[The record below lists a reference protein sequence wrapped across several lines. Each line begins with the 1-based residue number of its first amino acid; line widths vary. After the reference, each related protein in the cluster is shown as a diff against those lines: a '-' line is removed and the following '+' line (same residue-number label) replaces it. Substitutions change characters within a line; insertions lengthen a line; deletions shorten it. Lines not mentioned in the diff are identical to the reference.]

1 MKKFKSELKL
11 FSILLFTSAV
21 LYYIHYSI
29 FKDLHHISIYFV
41 EDLAFIP
48 VEVIFVSLIIHR
60 FITYGDKKK
69 TQSKLNMIVG
79 VFYSKFGTELLGLIS
94 NSDKNISLIR
104 EKLIVDKNLTK
115 KEIIELK
122 KAANAYEPDLDMD
135 FSKAQE
141 ILRILSEERTFL
153 VELLA
158 NPSLLEKESFS
169 NLLLS
174 IFHLREEMCSRKN
187 ICSISKED
195 EDHLTIDISRAYK
208 NLIIEWVKYIEH
220 LKDSYPYLYSYAL
233 RTNPFDA
240 DASVEL

>member
-11 FSILLFTSAV
+11 FSILLLTSAV

-29 FKDLHHISIYFV
+29 FKDFHHISLYFM

-48 VEVIFVSLIIHR
+48 VEVVFVSLIIHR
-60 FITYGDKKK
+60 FITYGDKKR

-79 VFYSKFGTELLGLIS
+79 VFYSKFGTDLLSLIAK
-94 NSDKNISLIR
+94 SDKNISSIKD
-104 EKLIVDKNLTK
+104 KLIVDNSLTK
-115 KEIIELK
+115 KEFIELK
-122 KAANAYEPDLDMD
+122 KTANSYEPDLEID
-135 FSKAQE
+135 FAKAHE
-141 ILRILSEERTFL
+141 ILAILSEERTFL

-187 ICSISKED
+187 ISSISPED
-195 EDHLTIDISRAYK
+195 EEHLSIDISRAYK
-208 NLIIEWVKYIEH
+208 NLIVEWVKYIEH
-220 LKDSYPYLYSYAL
+220 LKDVYPYLYSYAL

-240 DASVEL
+240 DASVEF